1 MKLQANKLTLQSLRF
16 AEAVRGRHQRR
27 IDRQKSLGLCYLSLE
42 RRGIIAISLYRINYY
57 IQKWLRSYL
66 KSYGHHLTDQEIS
79 ERVTTVK
86 VERKKFYPLMGT
98 IASLSELVS
107 WWGKEL
113 SVRTAG
119 GITRRSLKCRIVLS
133 PLRKEFAFVKTLGI
147 KYRVVKDKDFDPMR
161 VAFQPDMRQDMFRD
175 ENIKLWTNRKYLPV
189 RAYSSEKVI
198 WEFKPLLKGRL
209 RYAKKDS
216 MTMNKVEDI
225 KWNHDW
231 MSGILTSNKEEKHN
245 LRVKSI
251 GNITG
256 SRSFILSN
264 YGNKHGITEM
274 SHYIKEYNTGKTID
288 HQEYDKIMLAMTQ
301 SKAHITQHQEPVK
314 LIFKKEK
321 EYYSTNEIKESEQNN
336 IKTSHSDNI
345 DLLSGDDSQTPSS
358 ETPVRDELT
367 HISERVYHILERKLQ
382 IEKERRG
389 IR

>member
-1 MKLQANKLTLQSLRF
+1 
-16 AEAVRGRHQRR
+16 
-27 IDRQKSLGLCYLSLE
+27 
-42 RRGIIAISLYRINYY
+42 
-57 IQKWLRSYL
+57 
-66 KSYGHHLTDQEIS
+66 
-79 ERVTTVK
+79 
-86 VERKKFYPLMGT
+86 
-98 IASLSELVS
+98 
-107 WWGKEL
+107 
-113 SVRTAG
+113 
-119 GITRRSLKCRIVLS
+119 
-133 PLRKEFAFVKTLGI
+133 
-147 KYRVVKDKDFDPMR
+147 
-161 VAFQPDMRQDMFRD
+161 
-175 ENIKLWTNRKYLPV
+175 
-189 RAYSSEKVI
+189 
-198 WEFKPLLKGRL
+198 
-209 RYAKKDS
+209 
-216 MTMNKVEDI
+216 
-225 KWNHDW
+225 
-231 MSGILTSNKEEKHN
+231 KHN